1 MSAPRVRCYA
11 GAGSPERP
19 VAFEWEG
26 AWLEVAAVLR
36 QARTPE
42 GLVFHVLAGDG
53 RRYELVWAETD
64 DSWAVRMN
72 ESITPN
78 LSSPTGGPGVKKT
91 KDQGESH
98 V

>member
-1 MSAPRVRCYA
+1 MSATRVRCYA

-19 VAFEWEG
+19 VAFAWEG

-42 GLVFHVLAGDG
+42 GLVFHVRAGDG
-53 RRYELVWAETD
+53 RRYELVWTAAD
-64 DSWAVRMN
+64 DSWSVSTN
-72 ESITPN
+72 ESTKTN
-78 LSSPTGGPGVKKT
+78 LSSPTGGPGVKKK